1 MAKNN
6 IDLSV
11 VLHDTSDYKDWLV
24 ELKERFYS
32 HRLKASCATNGYL
45 LDFYWKLGRDI
56 EAKQYTNTYGSGFY
70 KNLSQDL
77 KNEMPGVK
85 GFSPINLRYM
95 SKFFKLYAPL
105 YRNIPQ
111 TAELFSDSLSDSNVP
126 QVAEQFEKRQQ
137 PVDDFNMLL
146 SIPWDHHRR
155 IIDKCKDDMN
165 KALFFVRK
173 TWENNWGRDALLNW
187 LDTDLY
193 ERDGKAITNFQATL
207 PAVQSDLAQQITKD
221 PYQLDFLNLR
231 EKYDEHDIEEELV
244 NNVTRFLLEL
254 GKGFSYMGRQF
265 RLEVG
270 QQEFFPDLLFYNA
283 HLHAYVVIELK
294 AQSFHPSFLG
304 QLSFYVNTEF
314 CTNEDLVGHW
324 TLNGGERQINY
335 PEIEFFN
342 DSIVELYSLADT
354 LYRYTY
360 CLQNDSLYLNDING
374 RQYINKINKVYDET
388 IIFEGIADVKG
399 IQIYHK

>member
-1 MAKNN
+1 M
-6 IDLSV
+6 
-11 VLHDTSDYKDWLV
+11 
-24 ELKERFYS
+24 
-32 HRLKASCATNGYL
+32 

-85 GFSPINLRYM
+85 GFSPTNLKYM
-95 SKFFKLYAPL
+95 SYFYKLYAPL
-105 YRNIPQ
+105 QANCPQDADNFIEDLYIADIQRVVAQSENRPQ
-111 TAELFSDSLSDSNVP
+111 TA
-126 QVAEQFEKRQQ
+126 
-137 PVDDFNMLL
+137 DDFKLL
-146 SIPWDHHRR
+146 FLIPWDHHRR
-155 IIDKCKDDMN
+155 IIDKCKGNMD

-173 TWENNWGRDALLNW
+173 TWENNWGRDVLLNW

-265 RLEVG
+265 RLEIQLIRICLFDAFVREIDVRPSREAVFAVPHAFAVP
-270 QQEFFPDLLFYNA
+270 QQYDFFHGMICFYLYFTSLRHSPWENA
-283 HLHAYVVIELK
+283 
-294 AQSFHPSFLG
+294 
-304 QLSFYVNTEF
+304 
-314 CTNEDLVGHW
+314 
-324 TLNGGERQINY
+324 
-335 PEIEFFN
+335 
-342 DSIVELYSLADT
+342 
-354 LYRYTY
+354 
-360 CLQNDSLYLNDING
+360 
-374 RQYINKINKVYDET
+374 
-388 IIFEGIADVKG
+388 
-399 IQIYHK
+399 